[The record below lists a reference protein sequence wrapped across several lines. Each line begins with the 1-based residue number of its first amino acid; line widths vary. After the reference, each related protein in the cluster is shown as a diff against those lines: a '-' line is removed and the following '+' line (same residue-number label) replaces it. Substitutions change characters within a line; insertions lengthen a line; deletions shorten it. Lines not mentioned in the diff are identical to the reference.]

1 MEQYIITVLCVVFPF
16 GEDARTG
23 KNSVLTMKFVLKQY
37 NTELIS
43 FDLRSEGLDGFVCTI
58 LEKSEKN
65 RGLFPLGLQLTDKGL
80 LDWLK
85 SRVIPRNREFVDKIL
100 SVYGLDHNNILGIVK
115 LCMGL
120 SVNDSYWIV
129 PEGFEGKFKDY
140 NLFENGFDKALS
152 LIAWTGFGSVRP
164 SAFSSSPEFTTN
176 GNLRKGWRRIG
187 GKILLYKGGSSGAAN
202 TGNEPYSEFYASQIA
217 EAMGL
222 NHVSYK
228 LAKWKG
234 TLCSTCELFTD
245 IDHSFVP
252 IHRCFPEKK
261 LTEIAAELKKLGDKF
276 HQPFCDMMV
285 FDALVCNTDRH
296 FGNFG
301 LLIDNRSNKT
311 CAFAPIFDNG
321 MVLFPF
327 AMEDDFR
334 DLDAYAKTRTPVF
347 GSSFAE
353 LAAAFITDRQRKQ
366 LRKLIGFR
374 FTRDRSYNLP
384 AKRLKALEDFLGFTR
399 QHEAF
404 LFGVG
409 NLGGALLNDNGL
421 SQFGLK
427 IAGAFDVR
435 KEIIGTEINGI
446 PIYDINRLPDVNT
459 GARIKIGILTVPIY
473 FAQNVTDWMVACG
486 IKAVW
491 NFTPFRIRV
500 PENIVVQNTSLYA
513 HLAVMFNRLNEEEL
527 KR

>member
-1 MEQYIITVLCVVFPF
+1 MVGLCTVFPL
-16 GEDARTG
+16 GEETRIV
-23 KNSVLTMKFVLKQY
+23 KKSVQTMKFVLKQY
-37 NTELIS
+37 DTALLS
-43 FDLRSEGLDGFVCTI
+43 FDLRSEGLDGFVCTL
-58 LEKSEKN
+58 LEKEE
-65 RGLFPLGLQLTDKGL
+65 RHRRLFPLGLQLTDKGL
-80 LDWLK
+80 LDWLR

-129 PEGFEGKFKDY
+129 PEGFKGKFADY

-152 LIAWTGFGSVRP
+152 QIAWTGFGSVRP

-217 EAMGL
+217 ETMGL

-276 HQPFCDMMV
+276 YQPFCDMMV

-301 LLIDNRSNKT
+301 LLIDNRTNKP

-321 MVLFPF
+321 MALFPF
-327 AMEDDFR
+327 AMDDDFR

-347 GSSFAE
+347 GSSFDE
-353 LAAAFITDRQRKQ
+353 LAAAFMTDRQRKQ
-366 LRKLIGFR
+366 LRKLIDFR
-374 FTRDRSYNLP
+374 FTRDRNYALP
-384 AKRLKALEDFLGFTR
+384 AKRLKDLEYFLQRRALQIYMETL
-399 QHEAF
+399 Q
-404 LFGVG
+404 
-409 NLGGALLNDNGL
+409 GGAAMRTN
-421 SQFGLK
+421 K
-427 IAGAFDVR
+427 
-435 KEIIGTEINGI
+435 
-446 PIYDINRLPDVNT
+446 
-459 GARIKIGILTVPIY
+459 
-473 FAQNVTDWMVACG
+473 
-486 IKAVW
+486 
-491 NFTPFRIRV
+491 
-500 PENIVVQNTSLYA
+500 
-513 HLAVMFNRLNEEEL
+513 
-527 KR
+527 